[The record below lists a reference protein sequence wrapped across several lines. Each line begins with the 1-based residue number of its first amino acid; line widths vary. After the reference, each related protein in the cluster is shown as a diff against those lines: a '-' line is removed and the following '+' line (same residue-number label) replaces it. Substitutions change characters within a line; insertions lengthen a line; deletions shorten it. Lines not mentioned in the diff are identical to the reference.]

1 METKLLEINY
11 LGWTMH
17 FLRGVAWRA
26 SSIWVDFGFDFLAF
40 SNCRKRRTP
49 RRGQKSS
56 CANYKNSFDFA
67 FFLWCLAFPLQ
78 AFFKFVP
85 LEYGIPALAGLVVIL
100 QIQSQI
106 KTLRQKKIENM
117 DDTDIDDLALELEG
131 EDDAAESK
139 KKAEDLKIQKK
150 KARLAERLA
159 AEARKAE
166 KAAKRGSKKKNE
178 EEDDDGDVA
187 IFAKG
192 SRKQKKK

>member
-1 METKLLEINY
+1 MSSSNTNNNPQGNI
-11 LGWTMH
+11 
-17 FLRGVAWRA
+17 FLT
-26 SSIWVDFGFDFLAF
+26 SENLAF
-40 SNCRKRRTP
+40 SMPLILVC
-49 RRGQKSS
+49 SS
-56 CANYKNSFDFA
+56 Y
-67 FFLWCLAFPLQ
+67 

>member
-1 METKLLEINY
+1 MFRRIVYCNEFSPLDWIGLDWI
-11 LGWTMH
+11 
-17 FLRGVAWRA
+17 
-26 SSIWVDFGFDFLAF
+26 AF
-40 SNCRKRRTP
+40 SVC
-49 RRGQKSS
+49 
-56 CANYKNSFDFA
+56 FDICWFEIQNQPLLTDC
-67 FFLWCLAFPLQ
+67 FFLDWIVRSRQILLFSLFSVLLLWLCLS
-78 AFFKFVP
+78 V
-85 LEYGIPALAGLVVIL
+85 
-100 QIQSQI
+100 
-106 KTLRQKKIENM
+106 RQKKIENM

-166 KAAKRGSKKKNE
+166 KAAKRGSKKKSGD

-192 SRKQKKK
+192 SRMQKKK

>member
-1 METKLLEINY
+1 MSSSNTNNNPQGNI
-11 LGWTMH
+11 
-17 FLRGVAWRA
+17 FLT
-26 SSIWVDFGFDFLAF
+26 SENLAF
-40 SNCRKRRTP
+40 SMPLILVC
-49 RRGQKSS
+49 SS
-56 CANYKNSFDFA
+56 Y
-67 FFLWCLAFPLQ
+67 

-85 LEYGIPALAGLVVIL
+85 LEYGIPVLAGLVVIL

-166 KAAKRGSKKKNE
+166 KAAKRGSKKKSGD

-192 SRKQKKK
+192 SRMQKKK